1 MMISRDT
8 IQKIQ
13 DSLKIEEVISD
24 FVTLRRN
31 GAGFVACCPFHNEKT
46 PSFHVSPSKGI
57 YKCFGCGKSGSAI
70 SFVMDYEHCSY
81 SDALKYIAGK
91 YHIEVVEEEL
101 SAEEIVARQKRESL
115 MIVTDFA
122 HKFFMERLSTQEG
135 RAVAMAY
142 YHSRGLEDDTIK
154 KEGLGW
160 APSGKT
166 ALTDAAVAA
175 GHKVEYL
182 IEVGL
187 TIRHD
192 DGSLSDRFR
201 ERVMFP
207 IYSVSGRVIAF
218 SGRTLK
224 SDSPAKYVN
233 SPESEIYVKSRSL
246 LGIYQAKTE
255 ISRMDKC
262 FLVEGNIDVITLH
275 QLGIQNVV
283 ASCGTSLTS
292 EQVRLIHKFTSNL
305 TIMYDGDNAGIKA
318 ALRGTDLVLEEGMN
332 VRIVLLPDGEDPDSF
347 ARKHTLAQVQEYIAG
362 HEQDFISFKSERLM
376 LSAGKDPIKRA
387 GVINDIADT
396 IARVQDAV
404 TRSVYVQECSRK
416 FSIDEQILFDRIG
429 KVNTQ
434 KVLSMRP
441 EVPTGTDEKQKGDA
455 ADYIYH
461 PENRILAPVEAEI
474 LAFLL
479 RYAEQPLNFE
489 FDSPYYDPQP
499 LCVADFIVNAL
510 DDDDY
515 KMSNAVYECIYAE
528 FKTMF
533 YDKGLSCSQIVR
545 QFMEGEDRMVSSVV
559 GELAIDRYEITV
571 RSFASSLTTL
581 GSWLTTNVPRTLILL
596 AIKKIESDMKNVQKR
611 MGQTDSPEEQMNLLR
626 EYTSLQKKQK
636 TIKDKYN
643 IKYGKEF

>member
-46 PSFHVSPSKGI
+46 PSFHVSPAKGI

-81 SDALKYIAGK
+81 TDALKYIAGK
-91 YHIEVVEEEL
+91 YHIEVEEEEL

-122 HKFFMERLSTQEG
+122 HKFFMEQLSTQEG

-166 ALTDAAVAA
+166 TLTDAAIAA

-187 TIRHD
+187 TIKHD

-224 SDSPAKYVN
+224 TDSPAKYVN

-246 LGIYQAKTE
+246 LGIYQAKAQV
-255 ISRMDKC
+255 SRLDKC
-262 FLVEGNIDVITLH
+262 FLVEGNIDVITVH

-292 EQVRLIHKFTSNL
+292 EQVRLIHKFTPNL

-332 VRIVLLPDGEDPDSF
+332 VRIVLLPEGEDPDSF
-347 ARKHTLAQVQEYIAG
+347 GRKHTLAQVQEYIAE

-376 LSAGKDPIKRA
+376 LSAGTDPIKRA

-396 IARVQDAV
+396 IAKVQDAV
-404 TRSVYVQECSRK
+404 TRSVYVQECARK
-416 FSIDEQILFDRIG
+416 FSIEEQILFDRIG

-441 EVPTGTDEKQKGDA
+441 EVSAVAAEKQA
-455 ADYIYH
+455 VEAMDYIYQ
-461 PENRILAPVEAEI
+461 PENKILAPVEAEI

-479 RYAEQPLNFE
+479 RYAEEPLNFE
-489 FDSPYYDPQP
+489 SDSPYYDPQP
-499 LCVADFIVNAL
+499 MCVADFIVNAL
-510 DDDDY
+510 DEDAY
-515 KMSNAVYECIYAE
+515 RMSNAVYERIYTD

-581 GSWLTTNVPRTLILL
+581 GSWLTINVPKTLILL
-596 AIKKIESDMKNVQKR
+596 AIKKIESDMKDIQKQ
-611 MGQTDSPEEQMNLLR
+611 MGQTDGPDAQMRLLR
-626 EYTSLQKKQK
+626 EYTSLQKQQK

-643 IKYGKEF
+643 SKYGKEF

>member
-46 PSFHVSPSKGI
+46 PSFHVSPAKGI

-81 SDALKYIAGK
+81 TDALKYIAGK
-91 YHIEVVEEEL
+91 YHIEVEEEEL

-122 HKFFMERLSTQEG
+122 HKFFMEQLSTQEG

-166 ALTDAAVAA
+166 TLTDAAIAA

-187 TIRHD
+187 TIKHD

-224 SDSPAKYVN
+224 TDSPAKYVN

-246 LGIYQAKTE
+246 LGIYQAKSQV
-255 ISRMDKC
+255 SRLDKC

-292 EQVRLIHKFTSNL
+292 EQVRLIHKFTPNL

-332 VRIVLLPDGEDPDSF
+332 VRIVLLPEGEDPDSF
-347 ARKHTLAQVQEYIAG
+347 GCKHTLAQVQEYIAE

-376 LSAGKDPIKRA
+376 LSAGTDPIKRA

-396 IARVQDAV
+396 IAKVQDAV
-404 TRSVYVQECSRK
+404 TRSVYVQECARK
-416 FSIDEQILFDRIG
+416 FSIEEQILFDRIG

-434 KVLSMRP
+434 KALSMRP
-441 EVPTGTDEKQKGDA
+441 GVSAGASEKQAGEA
-455 ADYIYH
+455 VDYIYQ
-461 PENRILAPVEAEI
+461 PENKILAPVEAEI

-479 RYAEQPLNFE
+479 RYAEEPLNFE
-489 FDSPYYDPQP
+489 SDSPYYDPQP
-499 LCVADFIVNAL
+499 MCVADFIVNAL
-510 DDDDY
+510 DEDAY
-515 KMSNAVYECIYAE
+515 RMSNAVYERIYTD

-581 GSWLTTNVPRTLILL
+581 GSWLTINVPKTLILL
-596 AIKKIESDMKNVQKR
+596 AIKKIESDMKDIQKQ
-611 MGQTDSPEEQMNLLR
+611 MGQTDGPDAQMRLLR
-626 EYTSLQKKQK
+626 EYTSLQKQQK

-643 IKYGKEF
+643 SKYGKEF